1 MKMRLFFVLILFACV
16 SSAQA
21 DQKGF
26 FVRAVRSSSLERAES
41 ARNQL
46 KQYGNVNII
55 QQGNRYIVWIGPIED
70 KEFALTIRN
79 KIQNRHPNAVISET
93 DPAQFVTTAAKVA
106 DSDEAP
112 PNLDS
117 LSPDAIRKEGMEH
130 FEARRYEKALEKL
143 SLFLSLY
150 PAHNHFPSAMVTVAG
165 IFFEMKRPLAAIRL
179 YSHIIERYPGTTE
192 SIDSMIA
199 LADMSIL
206 SPGLKPS
213 IALAGTR
220 WYLDPVEAYDT
231 VLSKNGLSPE
241 LTERL
246 LIQRMAAL
254 RAQSRYREAYAEG
267 GRFLDQNPGTKHKQ
281 TLLMAL
287 RSDVERLIEERFTAG
302 DDIAVISL
310 LSNARRRGLIG
321 LNNTGLLIKAS
332 ESYARIGM
340 MNEARTL
347 LGRARYF
354 AAQGAAQVDAA
365 LQKLGQG
372 QPSPDVSSPIIERW
386 ALYDKGRKYI
396 LSSNL
401 PDAEKTLAQLKG
413 SDRDEF
419 WTKLADFALQ
429 DGARTSKYKYY
440 PKK

>member
-1 MKMRLFFVLILFACV
+1 MRLFFVLILFACV

-26 FVRAVRSSSLERAES
+26 FVRAVRSSSLEKAES

-55 QQGNRYIVWIGPIED
+55 QQGNRYVVWIGPIED

-79 KIQNRHPNAVISET
+79 KIQQRHPNAVISET
-93 DPAQFVTTAAKVA
+93 NPAQFVTNAAKVA

-117 LSPDAIRKEGMEH
+117 LSPDAIRKKGMEH

-150 PAHNHFPSAMVTVAG
+150 PAHNHFPSAMVTIAG
-165 IFFEMKRPLAAIRL
+165 IFFEMKRPMASIRL

-220 WYLDPVEAYDT
+220 WYLDPIEAYDT
-231 VLSKNGLSPE
+231 VLSQNGLSPE
-241 LTERL
+241 LIERL

-254 RAQSRYREAYAEG
+254 RAQSRYREAYDEG
-267 GRFLDQNPGTKHKQ
+267 CRFLDQNPGTKHKQ

-302 DDIAVISL
+302 DDIAVVSL
-310 LSNARRRGLIG
+310 LSNARRRGLIS
-321 LNNTGLLIKAS
+321 LNNTGLLIKTS

-340 MNEARTL
+340 MDEARTL

-354 AAQGAAQVDAA
+354 AAQGAAKVDAA

-372 QPSPDVSSPIIERW
+372 QSSPAVSSPITERW

-401 PDAEKTLAQLKG
+401 PDAEKTFAQLKG

-429 DGARTSKYKYY
+429 DGVRTSKYKYY
-440 PKK
+440 RKK